1 VFINGLNENQLF
13 QSSYFKRLED
23 QEIVRFVSDIESND
37 HELSAGWFSNY
48 SIITRSESDRLEEA
62 IMNSI
67 YGFKASKIEQ
77 RINEIRIKL
86 QEPDLSDE
94 EMMGLLSEQMAFERV
109 KLVFAD
115 KLGRIILR

>member
-1 VFINGLNENQLF
+1 
-13 QSSYFKRLED
+13 
-23 QEIVRFVSDIESND
+23 
-37 HELSAGWFSNY
+37 
-48 SIITRSESDRLEEA
+48 
-62 IMNSI
+62 MNSI

-77 RINEIRIKL
+77 RINEIRVKL
-86 QEPDLSDE
+86 QEPDLPEE